1 MQQLKRVI
9 LIDDDEITNFI
20 HQSLIEEMNITEEI
34 ICAGDGSEG
43 IEILRKHALPPEG
56 HIGVILLDLNMPG
69 MNGLD
74 FLDALREMPEH
85 RAAYRVVIMTTS
97 QNPKDKAR
105 VKQEEV
111 AAYLNKPFR
120 KEHLKAV
127 LEA

>member
-1 MQQLKRVI
+1 
-9 LIDDDEITNFI
+9 
-20 HQSLIEEMNITEEI
+20 
-34 ICAGDGSEG
+34 
-43 IEILRKHALPPEG
+43 
-56 HIGVILLDLNMPG
+56 
-69 MNGLD
+69 
-74 FLDALREMPEH
+74 
-85 RAAYRVVIMTTS
+85 MTTS